1 MMKKI
6 VSLFLVSLAV
16 LTLISCGKKEIT
28 TNEQARAAFVAA
40 YEKQNEKNGGL
51 MDVTFDF
58 ATTME
63 GVPIEL
69 DGTMSIGYTIKPEFS
84 AEMNMTVNTDMMGM
98 QVELPFQFYY
108 EVEGSNMTM
117 YFNAMNT
124 WMKTSVPY
132 SQFDIAAMRE
142 LNVAMLETIDEVI
155 LKGKTEINETPV
167 YELEVTMGDNTFSKM
182 LEVYKNVMS
191 DAEVQ
196 VLEEAFKTV
205 ELSVEEIDLLFAGLT
220 IPTYLRQSDLSLY
233 GCSIDIEQFL
243 GQVLE
248 NATEIAGTEVPPEV
262 LSELDMSGFM
272 TFVYK
277 DGEPTGVYTVPQEA
291 RDAAVDM
298 NVTEQM
304 TF

>member
-6 VSLFLVSLAV
+6 MSLFLVSLAV

-40 YEKQNEKNGGL
+40 YEKQNAKNGGL

-58 ATTME
+58 ATTIE
-63 GVPIEL
+63 GMPMVF

-98 QVELPFQFYY
+98 KVELPFQFYY

>member
-6 VSLFLVSLAV
+6 VSLFLVTLAV

-28 TNEQARAAFVAA
+28 TNEQAREAFVAA
-40 YEKQNEKNGGL
+40 YEKQNAKSGAL
-51 MDVTFDF
+51 MDATFDF
-58 ATTME
+58 AATIE
-63 GVPIEL
+63 GMPMVF

-84 AEMNMTVNTDMMGM
+84 AEMNMTVNTDIMGM
-98 QVELPFQFYY
+98 KMALPFRIYY

-117 YFNAMNT
+117 YLNAMNT

-132 SQFDIAAMRE
+132 SQFDFATLAEFNTI
-142 LNVAMLETIDEVI
+142 MLETIDEVV

-167 YELEVTMGDNTFSKM
+167 YELEVKMGDNTFSKM
-182 LEVYKNVMS
+182 LEVSKTVMS

-196 VLEEAFKTV
+196 ALEDAFNSE
-205 ELSVEEIDLLFAGLT
+205 ELSVEEFDLLFAGFT

-243 GQVLE
+243 GQFLE
-248 NATEIAGTEVPPEV
+248 NATEIAGTEVP
-262 LSELDMSGFM
+262 SEALAKLDMSGFM
-272 TFVYK
+272 TLVYK
-277 DGEPTGVYTVPQEA
+277 DVEPAGVYTVPQEA